1 MFDNPAESPCSSEQ
15 EQYNLFQQWMQAA
28 RDRLQAIADAMTDA
42 RMKEL
47 EDKIKNESNSNED

>member
-28 RDRLQAIADAMTDA
+28 KDRLKAIADAMTEA
-42 RMKEL
+42 RIKEL
-47 EDKIKNESNSNED
+47 EEKIKNESNE

>member
-15 EQYNLFQQWMQAA
+15 QQYNLFQKWMQAA
-28 RDRLQAIADAMTDA
+28 RDRLQSIADAMTEA

-47 EDKIKNESNSNED
+47 EEKIKNESSSNEN